1 MHCLLCGHD
10 DFRHIYADNDLVV
23 VKCRKCGLVFQRT
36 EDTDAGSLEDYYRER
51 PMESRLKWSG
61 STRRVRDVSAA
72 IAAAY
77 PGGKLLDVGCGSG
90 EFLNAMSQAGLKSVG
105 LEPNS
110 MQAEF
115 ARRQGLTVVNEPL
128 KEGLFPP
135 AHFDAITFIQVLEH
149 VPDPVQTLRITKNYL
164 RHGGMLVI
172 DVPSYN
178 NPRFLLYRA
187 TGIKRIVRKDFIGP
201 HLFYYTPRTLSDIVR
216 QSGLEVLHFDTGRYN
231 AKFGPNPLLQL
242 VDGVARRFEIGGILL
257 YATNR

>member
-10 DFRHIYADNDLVV
+10 DFHDVYADSDLLV

-36 EDTDAGSLEDYYRER
+36 EDTDAGSLEDYYRKR
-51 PMESRLKWSG
+51 STESRLKWSG
-61 STRRVRDVSAA
+61 STRRLLDVITE

-90 EFLNAMSQAGLKSVG
+90 EFLNAMSQAGLESVG

-115 ARRQGLTVVNEPL
+115 ARRQGLNVVNEPL

-135 AHFDAITFIQVLEH
+135 AHFDVITFLQVLEH
-149 VPDPVQTLRITKNYL
+149 VPDPVQTLRLTKDYL
-164 RHGGMLVI
+164 RRDGLVVL

-187 TGIKRIVRKDFIGP
+187 TGIKQIVRKDFIGP

-216 QSGLEVLHFDTGRYN
+216 QSGLEVLHLDIGRYN
-231 AKFGPNPLLQL
+231 VKYGPNILLKF
-242 VDGVARRFEIGGILL
+242 VDGVARRFEIGGIVL